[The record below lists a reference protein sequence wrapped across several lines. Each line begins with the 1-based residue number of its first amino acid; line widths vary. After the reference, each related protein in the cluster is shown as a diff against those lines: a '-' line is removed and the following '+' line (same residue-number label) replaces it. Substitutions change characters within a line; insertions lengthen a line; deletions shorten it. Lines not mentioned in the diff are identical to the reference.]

1 MLDRNS
7 GKIIHIDFGDCFEV
21 AMKREKHPER
31 VPFRLTRMLIK
42 ALEVS
47 GIEGTFRM
55 TCENVMRVLRSNKDS
70 LIAILASFVH
80 DPLISFRLLIPFI
93 LKSSRIKKGINQE
106 GILYI
111 KINFVFS
118 ISILQ

>member
-1 MLDRNS
+1 
-7 GKIIHIDFGDCFEV
+7 
-21 AMKREKHPER
+21 
-31 VPFRLTRMLIK
+31 MLIK

-55 TCENVMRVLRSNKDS
+55 TCDNVMRVLRSNKDS

-106 GILYI
+106 GNYF
-111 KINFVFS
+111 NFYF
-118 ISILQ
+118 IY